1 MAKSMPDVEQD
12 QREAFLM
19 VRGDAAI
26 VALEQLEANLVGE
39 LAAVRNVLK
48 ILKDMDGK
56 IGMAAEGSGTG
67 QARARLVSLM
77 RMLYADQTQGLS
89 DDDVIAMVGKQK

>member
-1 MAKSMPDVEQD
+1 MNMPNVEQD

-19 VRGDAAI
+19 IRGDAAI
-26 VALEQLEANLVGE
+26 VALEQMERNLVGE

-48 ILKDMDGK
+48 ILKDMDSK
-56 IGMAAEGSGTG
+56 IGMASEGGGTG
-67 QARARLVSLM
+67 QARTRLVSLM
-77 RMLYADQTQGLS
+77 RSLYPEKTAALS